1 MGAMDRQNLPIPNH
15 WNTNHRSN
23 SGTDN
28 PLLETN
34 QLNQEG
40 NVNTRTDYLRRQL
53 EKEKQL
59 LSQKDGE
66 ERLRARAD
74 INLLEFWIQERLSV
88 ARTLGENS

>member
-1 MGAMDRQNLPIPNH
+1 M
-15 WNTNHRSN
+15 
-23 SGTDN
+23 
-28 PLLETN
+28 
-34 QLNQEG
+34 
-40 NVNTRTDYLRRQL
+40 NTRTDYLRRQL